1 MTIQVQALSTGR
13 KEGKGEE
20 GHFEGSSQKL
30 RVPLSLIT
38 HWPELGRRLHLP
50 ATEKMG
56 NTVFVLGGCEP
67 IKNKTP

>member
-38 HWPELGRRLHLP
+38 HWPELGPRLHLL

-56 NTVFVLGGCEP
+56 NTIFILGGCEP
-67 IKNKTP
+67 IKHKAP